1 MANATAAQAYT
12 AVKALEAIDLAADGS
27 VLTVKVSV
35 ATDKII
41 ADVAGVV
48 TTAEALVGIR
58 LAQGAPD
65 EATSLS
71 GDYLQKKVTMMGV
84 TPAPAVDTLFATDG
98 DLYVTSLS

>member
-12 AVKALEAIDLAADGS
+12 AVTALEAIDVAADGS
-27 VLTVKVSV
+27 SFTVKLKT

-41 ADVAGVV
+41 LDNAGVL
-48 TTAEALVGIR
+48 TTEEALVGIR
-58 LAQGAPD
+58 LAQGAAD
-65 EATSLS
+65 QAEADS
-71 GDYLQKKVTMMGV
+71 GDYHQKKVTMMGT